1 MQPTKPATANYI
13 FVHKRTG
20 GLGLQDPT
28 EEVDI
33 QAVEQAVKIL
43 SSADQIA
50 AIARAELLQTVTHAS
65 QAQPTQALVSNY
77 LSYND
82 DRRLQNIRYRSSSL
96 WTCARQAIRRLG
108 LQLKFSTTEPP
119 TVVDGESE
127 PVNAKQVCQ
136 FLHAHVQNAHARA
149 LMALADQ
156 GKVARTLESDPYAY
170 GSTWQYT
177 SLNPRFKDRRLIHRA
192 RLNCLPLN
200 NVKQRWSNC

>member
-1 MQPTKPATANYI
+1 M
-13 FVHKRTG
+13 
-20 GLGLQDPT
+20 
-28 EEVDI
+28 
-33 QAVEQAVKIL
+33 
-43 SSADQIA
+43 
-50 AIARAELLQTVTHAS
+50 
-65 QAQPTQALVSNY
+65 
-77 LSYND
+77 
-82 DRRLQNIRYRSSSL
+82 
-96 WTCARQAIRRLG
+96 
-108 LQLKFSTTEPP
+108 
-119 TVVDGESE
+119 DGESE